1 MSIEQ
6 EIRDLTVAV
15 NTLAYAILNKPLP
28 TQTDTVELAEE
39 LEAVVELLPVEEKS
53 PKPAPVKELTDE
65 EALAI
70 VSKEKPKAEPVPAP
84 AISKEELQAQCLK
97 LVRAK
102 REIKPKLQAWLK
114 DRGSDSLADLDNKY
128 LADFQAFVDAIE
140 G

>member
-6 EIRDLTVAV
+6 EIRDLTVAI

-70 VSKEKPKAEPVPAP
+70 VSKEKPKAEPAST
-84 AISKEELQAQCLK
+84 ISKEELQAQCLK

-114 DRGSDSLADLDNKY
+114 DRGSESLADLDNKY

>member
-6 EIRDLTVAV
+6 EIRDLTVAI

-39 LEAVVELLPVEEKS
+39 LEAVAELLPVEEKS
-53 PKPAPVKELTDE
+53 PKPAKVKELTDE

-70 VSKEKPKAEPVPAP
+70 VSKEKPKAEPAP

-102 REIKPKLQAWLK
+102 RELKPKLKAWLK

>member
-6 EIRDLTVAV
+6 EIRDLTVAI

-28 TQTDTVELAEE
+28 TQTDTVELTEE

-53 PKPAPVKELTDE
+53 PKPAKVKELTDE

-70 VSKEKPKAEPVPAP
+70 VSKEKPKAEPAP

>member
-6 EIRDLTVAV
+6 EIRDLTVAI

-28 TQTDTVELAEE
+28 TQTDTVELTEE

-53 PKPAPVKELTDE
+53 PKPAKVKELTDE

-70 VSKEKPKAEPVPAP
+70 VSKEKPKAEPAP

-97 LVRAK
+97 MVRAK
-102 REIKPKLQAWLK
+102 PEIKPKLQAWLK

>member
-6 EIRDLTVAV
+6 EIRDLTVAI

-70 VSKEKPKAEPVPAP
+70 VSKEKPKAEPAP

-114 DRGSDSLADLDNKY
+114 DRGSD
-128 LADFQAFVDAIE
+128 
-140 G
+140 

>member
-6 EIRDLTVAV
+6 EIRDLTVAI
-15 NTLAYAILNKPLP
+15 NTLAYAILQKPVP
-28 TQTDTVELAEE
+28 AQTDAVELAEE
-39 LEAVVELLPVEEKS
+39 LEAVAELLPVEEKS
-53 PKPAPVKELTDE
+53 PKPAKVKELTDE

-70 VSKEKPKAEPVPAP
+70 VSKDKTKAEPAST
-84 AISKEELQAQCLK
+84 ISKEELQAQCLK
-97 LVRAK
+97 LVRAN
-102 REIKPKLQAWLK
+102 REVKPKLQAWLK

>member
-70 VSKEKPKAEPVPAP
+70 VSKEKPKAEPAP